1 MASNVETMF
10 YVKEKPWHG
19 QGQNVSVAPNSKDAL
34 KLAGLDWR
42 VDQKKV
48 FVDGYSVPQYKA
60 NVRSSDGKVLGIVSD
75 KYKIVQNV
83 DAFEFTDG
91 LLSNGDIEVKYET
104 AGSLA
109 SGKKVWMLMRMPTT
123 TILGDSV
130 EPYMVFTNTHDG
142 SGAIKVAMTP
152 IRVVCQN
159 TLTLALSGAKRTWTT
174 KHMGNMEQKMHEAQ
188 ITLGLAKEYMDNLEE
203 MADIMQQVK
212 ITDDDIKDFLNLA
225 YPIPFGKTATERKI
239 ANAEYMRANF
249 MNLYKNIGDIKKFGS
264 NGWYM
269 YNATSDFISHMQS
282 LRKTSSL
289 EENRFIDL
297 VNGNKILDIAQQFVL
312 KR

>member
-1 MASNVETMF
+1 MASNVEQMF
-10 YVKEKPWHG
+10 YVKEKPWHNLG
-19 QGQNVSVAPNSKDAL
+19 VRCEQAPNSKEAL
-34 KLAGLDWR
+34 KLAGLDWT
-42 VDQKKV
+42 VDQRKI

-75 KYKIVQNV
+75 KYKIVQNK

-123 TILGDSV
+123 TILGDNV

-142 SGAIKVAMTP
+142 SGSIKVAMTP

-159 TLTLALSGAKRTWTT
+159 TLTLALNGAKRTWTT

-188 ITLGLAKEYMDNLEE
+188 VTLGLAKEYINNLEE
-203 MADIMQQVK
+203 MADTMQQTK
-212 ITDDDIKDFLNLA
+212 ITQDDIKDFLNLA
-225 YPIPFGKTATERKI
+225 YPIPFGKTATERKV
-239 ANAEYMRANF
+239 ANAELMRANF
-249 MNLYKNIGDIKKFGS
+249 MNLYNNIEDIKKFGS
-264 NGWYM
+264 NGWYLI
-269 YNATSDFISHMQS
+269 NATSDFVSHMQT

-289 EENRFIDL
+289 EENRFMDL
-297 VNGNKILDIAQQFVL
+297 VNGNKIISLAQDFVL
-312 KR
+312 SK